1 MAETATL
8 SATKRDQAGKGHA
21 RAARRDGLIPAV
33 VYGDGKEPLSIT
45 LDANGFRKLVN
56 QPGIFRRILAIEVE
70 GTPTDVLA
78 RDIQFHPV
86 TDVPLHVDFLRVS
99 KDAIV
104 TVSVAVE
111 FINEEESPGLKG
123 GGVLNVVRYEVEVNC
138 PATDIPQKF
147 VVDLT
152 GLEVGDSIHIS
163 AIEMPEGVTPT
174 ITDRDFTVAT
184 IAAPTIEVIPE
195 PEETE
200 GEEGEEGEE
209 GAEGAEGAEGGEE
222 KGAEGEGGGE
232 EKKAEDS
239 GE

>member
-1 MAETATL
+1 MAETMTL
-8 SATKRDQAGKGHA
+8 SATKRDRAGKGSA

-33 VYGDGKEPLSIT
+33 VYGDRKEPLSIT
-45 LDANGFRKLVN
+45 LDANAFRKLVN

-70 GTPTDVLA
+70 GSSTDVLA

-86 TDVPLHVDFLRVS
+86 TDVPMHIDFLRVS
-99 KDAIV
+99 ENAV
-104 TVSVAVE
+104 VSVSVAVE

-138 PATDIPQKF
+138 PATAIPQKF
-147 VVDLT
+147 TVDLT
-152 GLEVGDSIHIS
+152 GLEIGDSIHIS

-184 IAAPTIEVIPE
+184 IAAPTIEVE
-195 PEETE
+195 PVVEETE

-209 GAEGAEGAEGGEE
+209 GAEGAEGEGKE
-222 KGAEGEGGGE
+222 GAEG
-232 EKKAEDS
+232 AEDASADEGKGEGS